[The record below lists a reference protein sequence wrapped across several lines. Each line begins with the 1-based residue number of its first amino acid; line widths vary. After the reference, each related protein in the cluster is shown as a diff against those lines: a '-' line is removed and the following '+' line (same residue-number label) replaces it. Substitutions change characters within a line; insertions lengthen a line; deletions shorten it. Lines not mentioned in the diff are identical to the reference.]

1 MLNRDQI
8 AHEYMQALLSREA
21 TNLFH
26 DEDFCCEVANDCFD
40 LADAMIAEAQKRK
53 NVERPA
59 VVGDGWIDIEDRL
72 PEDGQQVLIYSK
84 ETHIAS
90 ATYRKAMPEIGCDKD
105 DWGGWF
111 SDEMYEPNVTHWQ
124 PLPNPPI
131 QSGNN
136 V

>member
-8 AHEYMQALLSREA
+8 AHEYMLEIIKADRPISMDGIEKIA
-21 TNLFH
+21 EN
-26 DEDFCCEVANDCFD
+26 CFV

-53 NVERPA
+53 NTERPA
-59 VVGDGWIDIEDRL
+59 VIGDDWISVEEQL

-90 ATYRKAMPEIGCDKD
+90 AAYRKAMPEIGCDKD
-105 DWGGWF
+105 DWSGWF
-111 SDEMYEPNVTHWQ
+111 SDEVDEPNVTHWQ
-124 PLPNPPI
+124 PLPNLPI